1 MSTQTTTRP
10 PAPTVVDVVQ
20 AVSQALKGWRHVRKS
35 YGGEWDYTCRDGRHY
50 TVTLSA
56 DRAELEVQGP
66 SIDTPE
72 GWTTVQFAGC
82 LDNASDHT
90 VTLDGLRDL
99 LSTLGVPEAG
109 E

>member
-1 MSTQTTTRP
+1 MSTQTITRQTT
-10 PAPTVVDVVQ
+10 PTVVDVVQ
-20 AVSQALKGWRHVRKS
+20 AVSQALDGWRYERKS
-35 YGGEWDYTCRDGRHY
+35 YGGEWDYTDNLGNTY
-50 TVTLSA
+50 LVSLSV

-82 LDNASDHT
+82 RDNASDHT
-90 VTLDGLRDL
+90 VTLDGLTEL
-99 LSTLGVPEAG
+99 LDELGVPEAG